1 MRSIL
6 YYTFSL
12 KEISQ
17 AFIVL
22 HLFSRFSEGRVYPL
36 KYVYLFFYGW
46 KGLELSFCQ
55 GAFLIGSLLG
65 KNLRG

>member
-36 KYVYLFFYGW
+36 KYVYLFFLW
-46 KGLELSFCQ
+46 LE
-55 GAFLIGSLLG
+55 
-65 KNLRG
+65 RP